1 LTTFQQATA
10 TILDKHN
17 IQIVE
22 AKEGSSLPPPPNI
35 RGILCSCLSRR
46 LSFVR
51 HYYDGPRGG
60 NVIDGTNKN
69 GTRSEAERA
78 RLLALAGRM
87 LGSLSERTTPS
98 EKPGYDS
105 AALTDHT
112 NNWHQLT

>member
-1 LTTFQQATA
+1 MTTFQQAMA

-22 AKEGSSLPPPPNI
+22 AKEGRVYRPPPNI
-35 RGILCSCLSRR
+35 PGILCSSLSHR

-69 GTRSEAERA
+69 GSRSEAERA
-78 RLLALAGRM
+78 HLLALACRM
-87 LGSLSERTTPS
+87 LG
-98 EKPGYDS
+98 
-105 AALTDHT
+105 
-112 NNWHQLT
+112 